1 MAVLFNIKFK
11 KSPKFS
17 YWLEYGDRNYLT
29 YKPTGY
35 ACAIVNSIQPMK

>member
-29 YKPTGY
+29 YKPTGTH
-35 ACAIVNSIQPMK
+35 VRLSIQFNL